1 MSKRR
6 VAMIAV
12 VALVT
17 ILFTVGC
24 VSNSVYRKDLESTN
38 QKITGVESGVEDN
51 ERRIADMA
59 KDTDAKVAAVEAKAE
74 KAVQIGNNAMSKAEA
89 ASQAAEA
96 AALGKLLW
104 TVTLSDDRV
113 KFNFG
118 ESGLSDDAAA
128 MLDGLVGKI
137 KDYNKA
143 VYIEVEGHT
152 DYIGPAEGNAKLG
165 EERAAAV
172 QRYLNE
178 KGGIP
183 LHAISVV
190 SFGEERPVAD
200 NETKEG
206 RAANRRV
213 VVRVLE

>member
-1 MSKRR
+1 MNKRR
-6 VAMIAV
+6 VSMIAV

-38 QKITGVESGVEDN
+38 QKISGVESGVEDN

-59 KDTDAKVAAVEAKAE
+59 TETDAKVAAVDAKAE
-74 KAVQIGNNAMSKAEA
+74 KAVQVGNNALSKAEA
-89 ASQAAEA
+89 ASKAAEA

-104 TVTLSDDRV
+104 TVTLSDERV
-113 KFNFG
+113 KFDFG
-118 ESGLSDDAAA
+118 EAALSDETMATLNELAA
-128 MLDGLVGKI
+128 KI
-137 KDYNKA
+137 KAYNKA
-143 VYIEVEGHT
+143 VYIEIEGHT
-152 DYIGPAEGNAKLG
+152 DNIGPAEGNMKLG
-165 EERAAAV
+165 AERAAAV

-178 KGGIP
+178 KSGIP
-183 LHAISVV
+183 LHAISVI
-190 SFGEERPVAD
+190 SYGEDKPVAD
-200 NETKEG
+200 NGTKEG